1 MIESDAWRTASIHV
15 RRVVDRVMLEHMA
28 HAGTENGNLAV
39 TWSDF
44 EKAGVRYKTIK
55 LAIEDA
61 CQRGL
66 ITLTVKG
73 RASVGQDRW
82 PARYALGW
90 LPLSNG
96 SAAPN
101 RWKAW
106 HAAPS
111 KRHITQHLRSRGQN
125 APGENGGKPWSPG
138 AKTPLAN
145 DANPSKPRGQNA
157 PREKEFRLATAQ
169 RTRWA
174 NLRAGRPTLISQ
186 VTCGLKLG

>member
-1 MIESDAWRTASIHV
+1 MARRGGSIAAIKLREKRNHPPEGEPWVWLTREMIESDAWRTASIQV
-15 RRVVDRVMLEHMA
+15 RQVVDRVMLEHMA

-61 CQRGL
+61 CARGL

-90 LPLSNG
+90 LPLCNG

-101 RWKAW
+101 RWKSW
-106 HAAPS
+106 RCPAAAKPN
-111 KRHITQHLRSRGQN
+111 ITN
-125 APGENGGKPWSPG
+125 
-138 AKTPLAN
+138 
-145 DANPSKPRGQNA
+145 
-157 PREKEFRLATAQ
+157 
-169 RTRWA
+169 
-174 NLRAGRPTLISQ
+174 I
-186 VTCGLKLG
+186 